1 MKTIEATKLNM
12 KTTVSAILENRID
25 QKQINTLY
33 GDMKTIIDTNGTV
46 NLILQVN
53 DIKGVKNIKSLFSNL
68 SDKWFVLRHLRK
80 FAIIA
85 DKDWIEN
92 LAEIAGVLTPKIE
105 MEEFDMDDMD
115 EAIAWINSPTINE
128 KHGMAIWP
136 KENFLHL
143 IVYDKLTLIDYKIL
157 NQTMRDYGKE
167 VSLLIEFS
175 GFEGITPR
183 AFLEELKMG
192 FSHYRKF
199 KKIAI
204 VSNKNVKNLIKITDL
219 MTPGIR
225 FKSFSYHETDAAERW
240 LNEQ

>member
-1 MKTIEATKLNM
+1 METKNINQLNLD
-12 KTTVSAILENRID
+12 TTVSTIIKNS
-25 QKQINTLY
+25 INQEEIKRLY
-33 GDMKTIIDTNGTV
+33 AEMKTIIDKNGEV
-46 NLILQVN
+46 NLIMQAN
-53 DIKGVKNIKSLFSNL
+53 DIKGMKNAKFFFSDL

-80 FAIIA
+80 FAIVT

-92 LAEIAGVLTPKIE
+92 LAEVAGVLTPKVE
-105 MEEFDMDDMD
+105 VEEFDMDEMD
-115 EAIAWINSPTINE
+115 EAIKWINTPTSNE

-157 NQTMRDYGKE
+157 NHTMRDYGKE

-175 GFEGITPR
+175 DFDGITLR
-183 AFLEELKMG
+183 AFLEDLKMG

-204 VSNKNVKNLIKITDL
+204 VPNKNIKPLVKLTHLI
-219 MTPGIR
+219 TPGIK
-225 FKSFSYHETDAAERW
+225 FKSFPYREMHLAIQW
-240 LNEQ
+240 LNEK